1 MQNTKNEF
9 YLDGLLSG
17 DEIVIDHIYK
27 KAFPQVIAFIKRNKG
42 TYEDAEEV
50 FQDALFQLI
59 ARLKV
64 RKFEIKSTFD
74 GYLFTV
80 CKNLWRK
87 ELNIRKKRVRN
98 DGIVELVSEESKHS
112 SFILEQER
120 WELFEE
126 KIQQLSENCMKLL
139 KEYFNKVP
147 YGIIVKKFNYSSENV
162 AFQRIFKCKKR
173 LANLIKKDSRYKDY
187 TNHG

>member
-1 MQNTKNEF
+1 MQKTKNEF

-17 DEIVIDHIYK
+17 DELVINHIYK
-27 KAFPQVIAFIKRNKG
+27 NTFPQVITFIKKNQG

-64 RKFEIKSTFD
+64 RRFEIKSTFD

-87 ELNIRKKRVRN
+87 ELNKRKRRVRN
-98 DGIVELVSEESKHS
+98 GGVIELIREEEEHS

-126 KIQQLSENCMKLL
+126 KMAQLSENCMKLL
-139 KEYFNKVP
+139 KDYFNKVS
-147 YGIIVKKFNYSSENV
+147 YNVIVEKFNYSSENV

-173 LANLIKKDSRYKDY
+173 LAELIKKDKRYREL
-187 TNHG
+187 N